1 MQTITGTMTVTL
13 DALPAQHEGHHSLQC
28 GRMAL
33 QKTYEGK
40 LTASASGQMLSVVT
54 ATRGSAGYVALEHVS
69 GSLDG
74 RIGTF
79 VLQHTGSM
87 NRGDEALTVIVVA
100 DSGTDE
106 LEGLQG
112 SMVFERSGEGH
123 SYTFRYALP
132 TPQQA

>member
-13 DALPAQHEGHHSLQC
+13 DSLPAQHEGHYSLQC

-33 QKTYEGK
+33 QKTYEGR
-40 LTASASGQMLSVVT
+40 LTASASGQMLSVMT

-74 RIGTF
+74 RIGSF
-79 VLQHTGSM
+79 VLQHT
-87 NRGDEALTVIVVA
+87 
-100 DSGTDE
+100 
-106 LEGLQG
+106 G